1 MTIDLLFNDPRLKD
15 IDKAKLVFIQ
25 KLFFESKQ
33 KSQKELLP
41 FFLSI
46 AKMAKEMDIQFS
58 EDEVDKIV
66 EVIKES
72 STPEESERI
81 SLMLN
86 KFKANKK
93 GPH

>member
-33 KSQKELLP
+33 KTQKELLP

-46 AKMAKEMDIQFS
+46 AKMAKEMNIQFS
-58 EDEVDKIV
+58 EDEVNRIV

-81 SLMLN
+81 YLMLN
-86 KFKANKK
+86 KFKVLK
-93 GPH
+93 

>member
-33 KSQKELLP
+33 KTQRELLP

-46 AKMAKEMDIQFS
+46 AKMAKEMNIQFS
-58 EDEVDKIV
+58 EDEVNKIV

-86 KFKANKK
+86 KFKASKK
-93 GPH
+93 GLH

>member
-15 IDKAKLVFIQ
+15 IDKSKLVFIQ

-33 KSQKELLP
+33 KTQKELLP

>member
-15 IDKAKLVFIQ
+15 IDKSKLVFIQ

-33 KSQKELLP
+33 KTQKELLP

-46 AKMAKEMDIQFS
+46 AKMAKEMNIQFS
-58 EDEVDKIV
+58 EDEVNRIV
-66 EVIKES
+66 EVIKEN

-86 KFKANKK
+86 KFKVLK
-93 GPH
+93 

>member
-33 KSQKELLP
+33 KTQKELLP

-46 AKMAKEMDIQFS
+46 AKMAKEMNIQFS
-58 EDEVDKIV
+58 EDEVNRIV

-86 KFKANKK
+86 KFKVLK
-93 GPH
+93 

>member
-1 MTIDLLFNDPRLKD
+1 MTIELLFNDPRLKD

-33 KSQKELLP
+33 KTQKELLP

-46 AKMAKEMDIQFS
+46 AKMAKEMNIQFS
-58 EDEVDKIV
+58 EDEVNRIV

-81 SLMLN
+81 YLMLN
-86 KFKANKK
+86 KFKVLK
-93 GPH
+93 

>member
-33 KSQKELLP
+33 KTQKELLP
-41 FFLSI
+41 FSLSI
-46 AKMAKEMDIQFS
+46 AKMAKEMNIQFS
-58 EDEVDKIV
+58 EDEVNRIV

-86 KFKANKK
+86 KFKASKK